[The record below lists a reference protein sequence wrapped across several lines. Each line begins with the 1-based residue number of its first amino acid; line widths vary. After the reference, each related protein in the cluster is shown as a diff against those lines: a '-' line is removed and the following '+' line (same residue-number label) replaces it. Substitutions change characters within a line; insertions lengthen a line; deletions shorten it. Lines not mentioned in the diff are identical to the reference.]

1 MLIKV
6 AEQNGGDFV
15 DKIWTLMKN
24 ASLLNCQL
32 LAQTVDAWADSSE
45 LKNEGLISKVI
56 EYFISALQFKRT
68 LFKL

>member
-32 LAQTVDAWADSSE
+32 LAQTEDA
-45 LKNEGLISKVI
+45 
-56 EYFISALQFKRT
+56 
-68 LFKL
+68 